1 MVSYRNAEAGGAAGQ
16 TATDD
21 ADLGIATLGSGLVID
36 VDRHTTRAVLFD
48 TVGGHGRFVTASE
61 CASTVLPPI
70 ADPSTAIRQVIRA
83 VERDTGTTLLGDHGV
98 ESPRQGQTG
107 VDFIA
112 LTGQPAPP
120 VKLAFLPIGNSSLT
134 RTLVSAARRTVSVV
148 NIFDRDVRTDDG
160 TLSGTMLE
168 SAIRAFQPD
177 AVVILDGD
185 NTQSEWATAVG
196 TLSSLSAEGVI
207 SQIII
212 VARDQYQQQAA
223 QTMGED
229 ADLRGIDPNE
239 FAPAD
244 IAAAIELEL
253 NALYEARVDAPA
265 LIAPAQ
271 AVAMVGRARA
281 GDLVT
286 QFLARRRAQTVTA
299 VSVGDG
305 TVIHSVSPNSS
316 LIGIRPDI
324 DAHANIRF
332 ALRHDARHFL
342 RWLPFSMSEE
352 ELSHWVLNRALRP
365 STVSD
370 TARDRLIEFAVVT
383 EALRAVWADV
393 TAEDQRRHDL
403 IVGGAV
409 FAGWDVPGLALL
421 ALLNA
426 LEPQPASGVVEVA
439 LDVDGLFHAAGAIGE
454 LSPALAADVVER
466 DLLLPLA
473 SVIVIDGDANEGD
486 LAVRGTIDSERGG
499 SRQFSVPFGSVHQLD
514 LGADEGAAVTLQCEP
529 SASVGGNSPGE
540 EVVLGQN
547 TRLRG
552 GELGVVIDA
561 RGRPSVPSTDASL
574 QSMRVANWLSDL
586 KAKEIAG

>member
-1 MVSYRNAEAGGAAGQ
+1 MSYRNAEVGGAAGRSAADDSEQ
-16 TATDD
+16 GAT
-21 ADLGIATLGSGLVID
+21 TLGSGLVID
-36 VDRHTTRAVLFD
+36 IDRHSVRAVLFD

-70 ADPSTAIRQVIRA
+70 ADPSTAIRQVIRS
-83 VERDTGTTLLGDHGV
+83 VEQDTGMTLLGDHGV
-98 ESPRQGQTG
+98 QSPRQGQAG

-120 VKLAFLPIGNSSLT
+120 VKLAFVPIGNAALT
-134 RTLVSAARRTVSVV
+134 TTLVAAARRTISIV
-148 NIFDRDVRTDDG
+148 NIFDRAVRTDDG

-168 SAIRAFQPD
+168 SSIRAFQPD

-196 TLSSLSAEGVI
+196 TLSSLSAEGAI

-229 ADLRGIDPNE
+229 ADLRGIDPSE
-239 FAPAD
+239 FSPAD

-253 NALYEARVDAPA
+253 HSLYDARVDARSM
-265 LIAPAQ
+265 
-271 AVAMVGRARA
+271 VASGQPLTVVGRARA

-286 QFLARRRAQTVTA
+286 QFLARRRDQTVTV

-305 TVIHSVSPNSS
+305 TVIHSASPDSS
-316 LIGIRPDI
+316 LIGIRPDV
-324 DAHANIRF
+324 DAHANIRS
-332 ALRHDARHFL
+332 ALRRDARHFL

-352 ELSHWVLNRALRP
+352 EITHWILNRALRP

-370 TARDRLIEFAVVT
+370 TPRDRLIESAVVI
-383 EALRAVWADV
+383 EALRLVWDDLAP
-393 TAEDQRRHDL
+393 AEHRHHDL
-403 IVGGAV
+403 IVGGAL
-409 FAGWDVPGLALL
+409 FASWDSPGLALL

-426 LEPQPASGVVEVA
+426 LEPQPAGGVVEVA
-439 LDVDGLFHAAGAIGE
+439 LDLDGLFHAAGAIGE

-473 SVIVIDGDANEGD
+473 SVIVVNGEAREGD
-486 LAVRGTIDSERGG
+486 LAVRGTIESERGG
-499 SRQFSVPFGSVHQLD
+499 SRQFSVPAGSIHQLG
-514 LGADEGAAVTLQCEP
+514 LGADESAILTINCEP
-529 SASVGGNSPGE
+529 LASVGNSAPGD

-552 GELGVVIDA
+552 GDLGIVIDA
-561 RGRPSVPSTDASL
+561 RGRPLGPSIDASL
-574 QSMRVANWLSDL
+574 QAARMSNWLSDL